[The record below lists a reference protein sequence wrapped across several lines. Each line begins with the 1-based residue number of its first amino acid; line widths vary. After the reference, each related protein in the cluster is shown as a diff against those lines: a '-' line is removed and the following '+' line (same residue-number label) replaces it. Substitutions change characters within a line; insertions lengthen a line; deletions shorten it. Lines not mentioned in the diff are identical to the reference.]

1 MFNFDSDDYFKLSSI
16 IIYNNN
22 ERIKEYVFDMILN
35 FINFNKEFEYK
46 KTDGLADINEF
57 YAINVEWMKE
67 FLGVGVYE
75 KILKL
80 IQNYDKEPKKI
91 DEIDLKEKKKII
103 SENIN
108 EINKKNIS
116 LNFIPNK
123 EKLFINGNNNI
134 LYFSEFI
141 LVDKNIN
148 RKIKKIIEF
157 REKIA
162 NVENKINIIISGDRF
177 IYIINNNILGHGVLP
192 ILQKNENY
200 YIFKV
205 KHLLIFDNEYNYETE
220 LITLKKS
227 NDINYYLRNE
237 RHVNLDDINVQHI
250 LYNRDKTKEIGVLFF
265 VEKKN
270 NEKYITDR
278 NSILNYS
285 FKKKDEK
292 KLILNNDKYTQLNLN
307 NINNYINNNDRY
319 SNLYR
324 YTNIADYSTIF
335 SKKYQRKPDLKYS
348 FQIKP
353 NTKDIISEGKI
364 KSNEDDKS
372 FISESL
378 EESQNNQ
385 DINENILEN
394 LRNSLINNYVEDN
407 SYNNYHH
414 NESYNIDYENIINR
428 NENDINND
436 NNTNYNYTFSDLNY
450 NSQNNTENNNNKYIQ
465 YNNTNN
471 IDFKNNNIDNH
482 SKDTNQNNINN
493 NENSNIQNN
502 NENINNE
509 NNNNEN
515 SNNEN
520 NNNENN
526 NNDNNNENNN
536 YWKDTK
542 IEGKNNINE
551 NNNGNINN
559 NDEKVNNN
567 DDINN
572 LKYNDFTNYDER
584 LKCFKEREEE
594 KLNEKYQKFYKK
606 EDKAQKVNEN
616 KKRILQQEE
625 EKKEKLKEKLKFI
638 NNKNGVLD
646 QNKIKFKNHV
656 ANYRFKQNE
665 NN

>member
-1 MFNFDSDDYFKLSSI
+1 MLKCDLDESSRLTSRI
-16 IIYNNN
+16 FIYNNN
-22 ERIKEYVFDMILN
+22 EKIKEYVFDMILN
-35 FINFNKEFEYK
+35 FINFNKEFDNI
-46 KTDGLADINEF
+46 KTDGLADVNEF
-57 YAINVEWMKE
+57 YAINVKWMKE

-75 KILKL
+75 KILRL
-80 IQNYDKEPKKI
+80 IQNY

-123 EKLFINGNNNI
+123 EKLFKNENNNI

-141 LVDKNIN
+141 LVDKKTNQ
-148 RKIKKIIEF
+148 KIKNIIEY
-157 REKIA
+157 RQKIG

-177 IYIINNNILGHGVLP
+177 IYIINNNILGYGDLPVL
-192 ILQKNENY
+192 QNNENY

-205 KHLLIFDNEYNYETE
+205 KHLLIFNDNEYNYETE

-227 NDINYYLRNE
+227 NNINYYLRNE
-237 RHVNLDDINVQHI
+237 RHVNLDDINDLQI
-250 LYNRDKTKEIGVLFF
+250 LYNKDKTKEIGMLFF
-265 VEKKN
+265 VEKKSN
-270 NEKYITDR
+270 DIYIKNR
-278 NSILNYS
+278 NSILNCS
-285 FKKKDEK
+285 LKKKDK
-292 KLILNNDKYTQLNLN
+292 IKLILNNDKYTQLNLN
-307 NINNYINNNDRY
+307 NINNNINNNEGY
-319 SNLYR
+319 SNLYT
-324 YTNIADYSTIF
+324 YTNIAEYSTF
-335 SKKYQRKPDLKYS
+335 CSEKNQRKPDFKIS
-348 FQIKP
+348 FPKKP
-353 NTKDIISEGKI
+353 NTKNIISEEKI
-364 KSNEDDKS
+364 NSNENDKS

-385 DINENILEN
+385 DIHENRQEN
-394 LRNSLINNYVEDN
+394 LRNSLTNNYVEDN
-407 SYNNYHH
+407 SHNNDHH
-414 NESYNIDYENIINR
+414 NEIFNIVYENINNR
-428 NENDINND
+428 NENYINNG
-436 NNTNYNYTFSDLNY
+436 NNTNYNFSFSDLIN
-450 NSQNNTENNNNKYIQ
+450 NSQNNTENNNNEYIQ
-465 YNNTNN
+465 YFNINN
-471 IDFKNNNIDNH
+471 IVLEDNYYDNY
-482 SKDTNQNNINN
+482 SEDTNQNNINN

-502 NENINNE
+502 SNKEISNNENI
-509 NNNNEN
+509 
-515 SNNEN
+515 NNEN

-606 EDKAQKVNEN
+606 EDKTQKVSEN
-616 KKRILQQEE
+616 KKKFYS
-625 EKKEKLKEKLKFI
+625 KKKKKK
-638 NNKNGVLD
+638 KN
-646 QNKIKFKNHV
+646 
-656 ANYRFKQNE
+656 
-665 NN
+665 